1 MANIYTGNGLKIFYN
16 EDTANR
22 LPQNAGN
29 EQISEIAAMP
39 TLHIAAAMA
48 QVETYDSE
56 YVEQLAGEQ
65 NVDPV
70 EITVNYIPGD
80 YTHTFLDEATETQKE
95 FQLILIRRHSE
106 GTLDYS
112 LMNGRISAAA
122 LNGDKDSVVQKTYTF
137 TPTEMIVR
145 DATALAS
152 VELYEGSYGVGSN
165 GVDVPQY
172 EPLTPTG
179 NSFIKVPADQIGNPV
194 SVDMMGVGLIDGNT
208 FSSIAMTKSGSLA
221 IYAKNQTTAWTR
233 ILTSNLGDSKYVA
246 LTGDQSID
254 GTKTFIKGIYVDS
267 LTSSNGISGK
277 SLTVSESINGESIT
291 VDNSTLGTAQAD
303 NLTLGQPLSVANGGT
318 GSKNAT
324 DARSALGVK
333 AAGTFDIV
341 PIANGGTNASTA
353 LQARIN
359 LDLISKTESDTR
371 YLKTASN
378 LSDLSDVGA
387 ARTNL
392 LVQGLQCNSNA
403 ESGAFNTLYSPNGAN
418 SLRLAN
424 DGVWRYVDTNGNSIP
439 LGIANGGTGSTN
451 VVGARANLELD
462 RFNQNP
468 NETIIYSP
476 DKIKYIGISNGT
488 SGSWGA
494 FDSTGGGKWIP
505 LGVGQGGTGSTT
517 DEGAR
522 INLKLNR
529 FRETPTQTYMYAP
542 NMSTKLFID
551 NDTGDWGAY
560 DDNTATIKPL
570 NINRGGT
577 GATTPIDA
585 RVNLGLDRF
594 QQQDNGTFVRGNG
607 TSNVGLFVMDGTWGA
622 MNLSSGGRIAL
633 PINNGGTG
641 ALDVNGAR
649 NNLGLG
655 EGQTST
661 FTGVNALTR
670 YDITNTNGGIYHS
683 TLYSTTGTPRSQS
696 RLYNSINGTTGE
708 AQTVIHTKNLSN
720 NIESYCTFNNSG
732 LLTINSLGVTGKS
745 RTATLAVTDRMTIGT
760 LGDETALGARSIAIG
775 DHDTG
780 FAQRSDGVLDV
791 YTDGANFCTFTT
803 SGFTTTKPITS
814 STPAASSGL
823 YLTGNGRSGGENA
836 LVRGKVDGVDFW
848 DGWRDQASGLLV
860 EMPRVG
866 MISSIWKCTHW
877 GTNHVAAM
885 QVYYPTSGIWYTSI
899 VTGNARCIFGS
910 DGVNSALNW
919 LSTSDQ
925 RLKSNIEPITGAL
938 DKIKQITGYTY
949 DKRSD
954 LEPNE
959 HTFTTHEA
967 GLIAQE
973 VQKVLPE
980 AVSAIGEDNILG
992 VTSYAV
998 QALQINAIKE
1008 LDTKVEVQEET
1019 ISVLSTQVENQQQQI
1034 DELKVLVQS
1043 LLNK

>member
-80 YTHTFLDEATETQKE
+80 YSHTFLDEATETQKE

-122 LNGDKDSVVQKTYTF
+122 LSGDKDAVVQKTYTF

-145 DATALAS
+145 DATSLAS

-172 EPLTPTG
+172 EPVTPTG
-179 NSFIKVPADQIGNPV
+179 NSFIKVPADQAGNPV
-194 SVDMMGVGLIDGNT
+194 SADMMGIGLIDGNT
-208 FSSIAMTKSGSLA
+208 FSSLAMTKSGSLA

-267 LTSSNGISGK
+267 LTASNGISGK
-277 SLTVSESINGESIT
+277 SLTVTESITGESIT
-291 VDNSTLGTAQAD
+291 VNNSTLGTAKAD

-359 LDLISKTESDTR
+359 LDLISKSESDTR

-378 LSDLSDVGA
+378 LSDLSDIGA

-392 LVQGLQCNSNA
+392 LVQGLECNSDTA
-403 ESGAFNTLYSPNGAN
+403 SSAFNALYSPDSSN
-418 SLRLAN
+418 SFRLAN
-424 DGVWRYVDTNGNSIP
+424 DGSWRVADSNGNSIP
-439 LGIANGGTGSTN
+439 LVVSGGGTGS
-451 VVGARANLELD
+451 
-462 RFNQNP
+462 
-468 NETIIYSP
+468 
-476 DKIKYIGISNGT
+476 
-488 SGSWGA
+488 
-494 FDSTGGGKWIP
+494 STP
-505 LGVGQGGTGSTT
+505 A
-517 DEGAR
+517 GAR
-522 INLKLNR
+522 INLELDCYNQSTS
-529 FRETPTQTYMYAP
+529 ETYIQSPDKKKYLTISNNAFGLWDTTA
-542 NMSTKLFID
+542 NAFI
-551 NDTGDWGAY
+551 
-560 DDNTATIKPL
+560 PL
-570 NINRGGT
+570 GINQGGT
-577 GATTPIDA
+577 GAITTTGARSNLQVDRLNQFGATTGITSGDHTKSIIVNDSGVWGGYNETSQSYIPLGINQGGTGGWDVNSARSNLQID
-585 RVNLGLDRF
+585 RL

-622 MNLSSGGRIAL
+622 MNLSSGARIAL

-641 ALDVNGAR
+641 ALDVDGAR

-655 EGQTST
+655 RIQNANFG
-661 FTGVNALTR
+661 GVFADTWSDDTL
-670 YDITNTNGGIYHS
+670 YNGGIIAS
-683 TLYSTTGTPRSQS
+683 TLYNTSSGVRAIGRMYSEIQADGVPKLTLHAGDGTTNRNAYYQFYS
-696 RLYNSINGTTGE
+696 NGTVSGISTIGISGKTRTG
-708 AQTVIHTKNLSN
+708 
-720 NIESYCTFNNSG
+720 
-732 LLTINSLGVTGKS
+732 
-745 RTATLAVTDRMTIGT
+745 TLAVVDRMSVGT
-760 LGDETALGARSIAIG
+760 PGDAQGLGARSIAIG

-780 FAQRSDGVLDV
+780 FAQRSDGILDV
-791 YTDGANFCTFTT
+791 YTDGANLCAFTT
-803 SGFTTTKPITS
+803 SGFTTTNPITS
-814 STPAASSGL
+814 STPATSSGL
-823 YLTGNGRSGGENA
+823 YLTGNGRSGSENA

-848 DGWRDQASGLLV
+848 DGWRDQAAGLLV
-860 EMPRVG
+860 EMPRQG

-877 GTNHVAAM
+877 GTNHVAGM

-899 VTGNARCIFGS
+899 VTGSARCIFGS
-910 DGVNSALNW
+910 DGVNSASNW

-980 AVSAIGEDNILG
+980 AVSSIGDDNLLG

-1008 LDTKVEVQEET
+1008 LDAKVEAQA
-1019 ISVLSTQVENQQQQI
+1019 VLIENQQQQI
-1034 DELKVLVQS
+1034 DELKALVQQ

>member
-359 LDLISKTESDTR
+359 LGIKATAGFDILPIVNGGTGATTALGARNNIDVYAKSEVYTKTESEGK
-371 YLKTASN
+371 YLDKFKN
-378 LSDLSDVGA
+378 LSDIANVSTTKSNLQIDRIQQIEKSTLLTSQDVNQRLILRDDKVWGYFDATGNKWNALGVTQGGTGANDPASARANLELSG
-387 ARTNL
+387 
-392 LVQGLQCNSNA
+392 
-403 ESGAFNTLYSPNGAN
+403 FNTASTSSTMRSPNGTFIISIDN
-418 SLRLAN
+418 
-424 DGVWRYVDTNGNSIP
+424 NGDWGATQRSVSGWKA
-439 LGIANGGTGSTN
+439 LGIAQGGTGAQNVTQARINLGLGTYASGGTQTIVQSPNSGQYLFINDTGGWGCYSNTPGAGAIALSVANGGTGSTDGRVSFKLIETDGTYSQDSLRLKANTSAYICYANPNN
-451 VVGARANLELD
+451 VIKWRHGYTITSGLFNFYAYDDAGTYISNPLSISPTQGITCGNINAVETTFSRTSVHRNRFPQLNLWASERTDVGAYLRIEIATQVGGAPYFYQMYRDND
-462 RFNQNP
+462 A
-468 NETIIYSP
+468 TG
-476 DKIKYIGISNGT
+476 GILNTLPRTAGVLAVQGT
-488 SGSWGA
+488 SGREYKKDIVQA
-494 FDSTGGGKWIP
+494 DSNEAISRILGLELVNFVYKDDKLERNRFGIIAEDAEKVAPQYIKHNNIP
-505 LGVGQGGTGSTT
+505 VSGSQVYD
-517 DEGAR
+517 DEGNKIHEDYEDR
-522 INLKLNR
+522 PSVDVN
-529 FRETPTQTYMYAP
+529 
-542 NMSTKLFID
+542 
-551 NDTGDWGAY
+551 
-560 DDNTATIKPL
+560 
-570 NINRGGT
+570 
-577 GATTPIDA
+577 PI
-585 RVNLGLDRF
+585 
-594 QQQDNGTFVRGNG
+594 
-607 TSNVGLFVMDGTWGA
+607 VMDLIGC
-622 MNLSSGGRIAL
+622 
-633 PINNGGTG
+633 
-641 ALDVNGAR
+641 
-649 NNLGLG
+649 
-655 EGQTST
+655 
-661 FTGVNALTR
+661 
-670 YDITNTNGGIYHS
+670 
-683 TLYSTTGTPRSQS
+683 
-696 RLYNSINGTTGE
+696 
-708 AQTVIHTKNLSN
+708 IH
-720 NIESYCTFNNSG
+720 
-732 LLTINSLGVTGKS
+732 
-745 RTATLAVTDRMTIGT
+745 
-760 LGDETALGARSIAIG
+760 
-775 DHDTG
+775 
-780 FAQRSDGVLDV
+780 
-791 YTDGANFCTFTT
+791 
-803 SGFTTTKPITS
+803 
-814 STPAASSGL
+814 
-823 YLTGNGRSGGENA
+823 
-836 LVRGKVDGVDFW
+836 
-848 DGWRDQASGLLV
+848 
-860 EMPRVG
+860 
-866 MISSIWKCTHW
+866 
-877 GTNHVAAM
+877 
-885 QVYYPTSGIWYTSI
+885 
-899 VTGNARCIFGS
+899 
-910 DGVNSALNW
+910 
-919 LSTSDQ
+919 
-925 RLKSNIEPITGAL
+925 
-938 DKIKQITGYTY
+938 
-949 DKRSD
+949 
-954 LEPNE
+954 
-959 HTFTTHEA
+959 
-967 GLIAQE
+967 
-973 VQKVLPE
+973 
-980 AVSAIGEDNILG
+980 
-992 VTSYAV
+992 
-998 QALQINAIKE
+998 
-1008 LDTKVEVQEET
+1008 
-1019 ISVLSTQVENQQQQI
+1019 NQQSQI
-1034 DELKVLVQS
+1034 DELKALVET

>member
-122 LNGDKDSVVQKTYTF
+122 LSGDKDSVVQKTYTF

-194 SVDMMGVGLIDGNT
+194 SVDMMGVGLVDGNT

-267 LTSSNGISGK
+267 LTSSNSISGK
-277 SLTVSESINGESIT
+277 SLTVTESITGESIT

-333 AAGTFDIV
+333 AAGTFDVV

-359 LDLISKTESDTR
+359 LGIGATAGFEVLPIENGGTGAVTALGVRTNLDVYSKAETDGKYLDKSKNLSDLTNASAARTNMNVYSKVETDGK
-371 YLKTASN
+371 YLDKSNN
-378 LSDLSDVGA
+378 LSDLSDRSV
-387 ARTNL
+387 ARSNLNVQGVKCVTSTVSGDFNALSSPDDNLNL
-392 LVQGLQCNSNA
+392 LI
-403 ESGAFNTLYSPNGAN
+403 
-418 SLRLAN
+418 AN
-424 DGVWRYVDTNGNSIP
+424 DGTWGVQS
-439 LGIANGGTGSTN
+439 
-451 VVGARANLELD
+451 
-462 RFNQNP
+462 Q
-468 NETIIYSP
+468 
-476 DKIKYIGISNGT
+476 IG
-488 SGSWGA
+488 
-494 FDSTGGGKWIP
+494 
-505 LGVGQGGTGSTT
+505 
-517 DEGAR
+517 E
-522 INLKLNR
+522 
-529 FRETPTQTYMYAP
+529 
-542 NMSTKLFID
+542 
-551 NDTGDWGAY
+551 
-560 DDNTATIKPL
+560 IKPL
-570 NINRGGT
+570 LVERGGT
-577 GATTPIDA
+577 GATNPANA
-585 RVNLGLDRF
+585 RINLSLDRF
-594 QQQDNGTFVRGNG
+594 NQADNETYIQSPDKLKYLTIAND
-607 TSNVGLFVMDGTWGA
+607 SWGYW
-622 MNLSSGGRIAL
+622 NTSGGWVPL
-633 PINNGGTG
+633 GFQQGGTG
-641 ALDVNGAR
+641 ATSVDGAR
-649 NNLGLG
+649 SNLGIDRLKNDISQTTLSSANGQNLFVIPDNAADWSVLHWNGSGYDKVPLSINAGGTGANNIYQARRNLNLG
-655 EGQTST
+655 EDQAVS
-661 FTGVNALTR
+661 FAGVNAASYNDLALS
-670 YDITNTNGGIYHS
+670 NGGIFSSLQYSSTGALRSQGRIYTEIQGDGAKVTIHSGDPDRNAYLQFYSTGRLSGIEDLHS
-683 TLYSTTGTPRSQS
+683 TNISGSNITAHSQ
-696 RLYNSINGTTGE
+696 I
-708 AQTVIHTKNLSN
+708 
-720 NIESYCTFNNSG
+720 
-732 LLTINSLGVTGKS
+732 TIAGGN
-745 RTATLAVTDRMTIGT
+745 
-760 LGDETALGARSIAIG
+760 ALGARSIAIG
-775 DHDTG
+775 DSDTG
-780 FAQRSDGVLDV
+780 FKQRSDGILDV
-791 YTDGANFCTFTT
+791 YTDSLSLCTFTP
-803 SGFTTTKPITS
+803 SGLTTTRVIAVN
-814 STPAASSGL
+814 TPDGQTRGMYVSPARQGTA
-823 YLTGNGRSGGENA
+823 NA
-836 LVRGKVDGVDFW
+836 LIAGQVDGVDFW
-848 DGWRDQASGLLV
+848 DGWRDQAAGLLV
-860 EMPRVG
+860 EMPRQG

-885 QVYYPTSGIWYTSI
+885 QVYYPNSGIWYTSI
-899 VTGNARCIFGS
+899 VTGSARCIFGS
-910 DGVNSALNW
+910 DGVNSASNW
-919 LSTSDQ
+919 LSTSDK
-925 RLKSNIEPITGAL
+925 RLKSNIKPITGAL

-1008 LDTKVEVQEET
+1008 LDTKVELHEET
-1019 ISVLSTQVENQQQQI
+1019 IAVLSTQVENQQQQI